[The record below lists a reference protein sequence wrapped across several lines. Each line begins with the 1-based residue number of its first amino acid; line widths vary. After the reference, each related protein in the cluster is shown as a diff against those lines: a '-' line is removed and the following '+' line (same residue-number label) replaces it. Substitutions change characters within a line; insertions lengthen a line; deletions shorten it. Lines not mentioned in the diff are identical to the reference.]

1 MLHALPA
8 AAVCEQ
14 ARLARDARFDGCFFT
29 AVKTTGIYCRPVCP
43 APAPKSRNVEYFAN
57 AAGAEAAG
65 YRPCLRCRP
74 ELSPA
79 DGLWRR
85 GDGVVA
91 RATRLIEDGL
101 LDEASMSALAARL
114 HVGERHLRRLF
125 VDTLGVTPQQVQA
138 TRRLLFAKQLLSE
151 TALPVTEIAL
161 ASGFRSLRRFNDAF
175 LGAYGL
181 PPSRLRKHA
190 DATPAEAG
198 PLQLKLVY
206 RPPFDFRAS
215 LDFLRQRVLP
225 GIERVDADRYAR
237 VIDADGAWL
246 ELAEWGAG
254 EPALQLSLHGAGAA
268 ALPGI
273 VQRVRRMFDL
283 DADPSA
289 IHAQLAGDAL
299 LAPLV
304 EAQPGLRLPGGWDGF
319 EVAMRAVLGQQVS
332 IAAATTLARRLV
344 TAHGRPIT
352 SPIAD
357 DLHSLFPLP
366 EQLAEVDLV
375 DIGLPGKRAATLNV
389 VAHALAAGEI
399 GFGPEQ
405 SLDAFIADWTAL
417 PGIGDWT
424 AHYIAMRGLRHPDA
438 FPAGDLVLRKQ
449 AGAGIALSEKQ
460 LRARAEA
467 WRPWR
472 SYAVIQLWRAAS
484 DAPASHK
491 EPSP

>member
-1 MLHALPA
+1 MSLLPA
-8 AAVCEQ
+8 TAICEQ
-14 ARLARDARFDGCFFT
+14 ARLSRDARFDGRFFT

-79 DGLWRR
+79 DSLWRR

-91 RATRLIEDGL
+91 RAARLIEDGA
-101 LDEASMSALAARL
+101 LDDASISTLANRL
-114 HVGERHLRRLF
+114 HVGDRHLRRLF
-125 VDTLGVTPQQVQA
+125 VETLGVTPQQVQA

-151 TALPVTEIAL
+151 TALPITDIAL

-175 LGAYGL
+175 LSAYGL
-181 PPSRLRKHA
+181 APSRLRKHA
-190 DATPAEAG
+190 DASSIQVG
-198 PLQLKLVY
+198 PLQLKLAY
-206 RPPFDFRAS
+206 RPPFDFQAS
-215 LDFLRQRVLP
+215 LGFLRQRVLP
-225 GIERVDADRYAR
+225 GIEHITADRYAR
-237 VIDADGAWL
+237 VIDIQGAWL
-246 ELAEWGAG
+246 EVAEWGAN
-254 EPALQLSLHGAGAA
+254 EPALRLSLHGVGTT
-268 ALPGI
+268 ALPNI

-289 IHAQLAGDAL
+289 IHAQLATDDL
-299 LAPLV
+299 LAPMIN
-304 EAQPGLRLPGGWDGF
+304 AHPGLRLPGGWDGF

-332 IAAATTLARRLV
+332 VVAATTLARRLV
-344 TAHGRPIT
+344 AAHGRPLET
-352 SPIAD
+352 PINE

-366 EQLAEVDLV
+366 EQLVDVDLIG
-375 DIGLPGKRAATLNV
+375 IGLLAKRAATLNV
-389 VAHALAAGEI
+389 VARALVEGRI
-399 GFGPEQ
+399 NFGTEQ
-405 SLDAFIADWTAL
+405 SLDEFIASWTAH

-449 AGAGIALSEKQ
+449 AGGDIALTEKQ
-460 LRARAEA
+460 MRERAEA

-484 DAPASHK
+484 NAQALSK
-491 EPSP
+491 ETSQ

>member
-1 MLHALPA
+1 MSSLPSTA
-8 AAVCEQ
+8 ICEQ
-14 ARLARDARFDGCFFT
+14 ARLSRDARFDGRFFT
-29 AVKTTGIYCRPVCP
+29 AVRTTGIYCRPVCP

-57 AAGAEAAG
+57 AASAEAAG

-85 GDGVVA
+85 SDSVVA
-91 RATRLIEDGL
+91 RATRLIDDGA
-101 LDEASMSALAARL
+101 LDDASVSGLADRL

-125 VDTLGVTPQQVQA
+125 VDTLGVTPQQVQG

-151 TALPVTEIAL
+151 TLLPITDIAL
-161 ASGFRSLRRFNDAF
+161 AAGYRSLRRFNDAF
-175 LGAYGL
+175 LAAYGL
-181 PPSRLRKHA
+181 SPTRLRKHT
-190 DATPAEAG
+190 DAMQVEAG
-198 PLQLKLVY
+198 PLQLKLAY

-215 LDFLRQRVLP
+215 LDFLRLRTLP
-225 GIERVDADRYAR
+225 GIERVGIDHYAR
-237 VIDADGAWL
+237 VIDGDGAWL
-246 ELAEWGAG
+246 EVREWSKG
-254 EPALQLSLHGAGAA
+254 EPALRLSLHGVSAV

-283 DADPSA
+283 DADPAA

-304 EAQPGLRLPGGWDGF
+304 KARPGLRLPGGWDGF

-332 IAAATTLARRLV
+332 VVAATTLAQRLV
-344 TAHGRPIT
+344 ARHGRALATPI
-352 SPIAD
+352 D
-357 DLHSLFPLP
+357 GDLHSLFPLP
-366 EQLAEVDLV
+366 AQLADVDLI
-375 DIGLPGKRAATLNV
+375 DIGLPAKRAATLIV
-389 VAHALAAGEI
+389 VAKAMRDGDV
-399 GFGPEQ
+399 GFDAEQ
-405 SLDAFIADWTAL
+405 SLDEFIASWTAL

-424 AHYIAMRGLRHPDA
+424 AQYIAMRGLRHPDA

-449 AGAGIALSEKQ
+449 AGDGATITEKQ
-460 LRARAEA
+460 LRDRAEA

-472 SYAVIQLWRAAS
+472 SYAVIQLWHAAS
-484 DAPASHK
+484 NAPISNQ